1 MKYNAIS
8 FHGTRNGLAA
18 QNGPL
23 VRKAEDMVPISRR
36 NMLYLATAS
45 ALVRPSTSHTSA
57 SQAPSDNRTLGL
69 YKYLEDTVPLLL
81 RPAVDS
87 FPYPSVSPSLPGREY
102 SASLWDWDTLWSC
115 RGLLA
120 YANARRD
127 AVFKAKLLEHCRG
140 SFANF
145 FAHQASDG
153 RLPIL
158 MTSANPDLLGS
169 TAPAHPTHTNQAK
182 PVFAQLALLIVKEGG
197 DTKWLVPYFNGI
209 LRSYEAWERNNLA
222 SCGLFVWGD
231 DVAIGNDNDPTTF
244 GRPFF
249 SSANLLLNCLFYA
262 DLLAAADLA
271 RKLQRAADAERLQR
285 KAEAL
290 GDRIREL
297 CWDPRDQFFY
307 TVDVQC
313 TDHRAELIPQIKPGM
328 RMSWQTLPLRL
339 QTFTGFLPLWCGV
352 ATPQQA
358 RELIDR
364 NYLADERLRCKSGV
378 RSLSRLETMYSLEFS
393 SNPSNWL
400 GPVWIIANYLVWKGL
415 ERYGYAG
422 QASDLAQKTISL
434 LSNDIARN
442 GSMNEYYHPDTGAPL
457 SHKGF
462 MDWNLLVNEMVR
474 PGILKD

>member
-1 MKYNAIS
+1 MMVQ
-8 FHGTRNGLAA
+8 GC
-18 QNGPL
+18 
-23 VRKAEDMVPISRR
+23 RKAEDMVRISRR

-45 ALVRPSTSHTSA
+45 ALIGPSSSHASA
-57 SQAPSDNRTLGL
+57 PQPLSDSRRRRLDS
-69 YKYLEDTVPLLL
+69 YLDDTVPHLL
-81 RPAVDS
+81 RPATGS

-127 AVFKAKLLEHCRG
+127 TAFKATLLEHCRG

-158 MTSANPDLLGS
+158 MTDANPDSLHS
-169 TAPAHPTHTNQAK
+169 TSPGHSTHVNQAK
-182 PVFAQLALLIVKEGG
+182 PVFSQLALLIVTESEETG
-197 DTKWLVPYFNGI
+197 WLAPHFDGI
-209 LRSYEAWERNNLA
+209 LRFYEAWERDNLA

-262 DLLAAADLA
+262 DLMAAAELA
-271 RKLQRAADAERLQR
+271 NKLQRGVDAERLQK
-285 KAEAL
+285 KADRL
-290 GDRIREL
+290 GDHVREC
-297 CWDPRDQFFY
+297 CWDTRDKFFY

-313 TDHRAELIPQIKPGM
+313 KDHRAELIPEIKPGM
-328 RMSWQTLPLRL
+328 RMTWQTLPLRL
-339 QTFTGFLPLWCGV
+339 QTFTGFLPTWCGI

-358 RELIDR
+358 KQLIDA
-364 NYLADERLRCKSGV
+364 NYLADERLRCKWGI
-378 RSLSRLETMYSLEFS
+378 RTLSRFETMYSLEFS

-400 GPVWIIANYLVWKGL
+400 GPVWVIANYLVWKGL
-415 ERYGYAG
+415 ERYGYTRE
-422 QASDLAQKTISL
+422 ASDLAEKTL
-434 LSNDIARN
+434 LLLTNDITRN
-442 GSMNEYYHPDTGAPL
+442 GSMNEYYHPDTGVPL

-462 MDWNLLVNEMVR
+462 MDWNLLVSEMVM
-474 PGILKD
+474 PGTLNG